1 MNKTVLF
8 ELGKCEKVKYQ
19 NFAKWL
25 SNCEVDITS
34 DKYCCILS
42 NKKYEYDQ
50 YMGISADFQCNIKIP
65 VLIMGETKRQLE
77 YLKKLYISVQN
88 FFEESENANLSDM
101 SAIEKRKVKDQNWDL
116 PESLEW
122 VKKYYLFGL
131 KVFEINTAESGW
143 IVRDTGEDEVI
154 LDDVNTPKY
163 LLVAWDR
170 RPSYRHVQW
179 ISIKESSNP
188 SVDFLV
194 EDVKKVEKIRS
205 ERKSE
210 EQ

>member
-88 FFEESENANLSDM
+88 F
-101 SAIEKRKVKDQNWDL
+101 
-116 PESLEW
+116 
-122 VKKYYLFGL
+122 
-131 KVFEINTAESGW
+131 
-143 IVRDTGEDEVI
+143 
-154 LDDVNTPKY
+154 
-163 LLVAWDR
+163 LVQ
-170 RPSYRHVQW
+170 Y
-179 ISIKESSNP
+179 K
-188 SVDFLV
+188 FLC
-194 EDVKKVEKIRS
+194 K
-205 ERKSE
+205 
-210 EQ
+210 

>member
-1 MNKTVLF
+1 
-8 ELGKCEKVKYQ
+8 
-19 NFAKWL
+19 
-25 SNCEVDITS
+25 
-34 DKYCCILS
+34 
-42 NKKYEYDQ
+42 
-50 YMGISADFQCNIKIP
+50 
-65 VLIMGETKRQLE
+65 MGETKRQLE

-154 LDDVNTPKY
+154 LDDENTPKY